1 MVAAVNFIFVS
12 LLQISCTEQLL
23 EVANDESIE
32 DYTLHFHLDSIPPDD
47 LFTLGKMHHFGASF
61 HRILSCSAAEKLLI
75 AVRGVNYLHFTQ
87 VVSTPKTCELCLLV
101 CNRTTQYPSAVFPH
115 GEILYIARN
124 YHSVNWS
131 GRIYLCINHC
141 FEVLT
146 LWVSGWGG
154 GKDVTTYLLEN

>member
-1 MVAAVNFIFVS
+1 MVAAVNCIFVS

-87 VVSTPKTCELCLLV
+87 VVSTPKTCELCLLL
-101 CNRTTQYPSAVFPH
+101 CNRTTQYPSAVFLH
-115 GEILYIARN
+115 GKMLYMEWENLFVHQSLFRGISTLGQWMGRWKRC
-124 YHSVNWS
+124 YH
-131 GRIYLCINHC
+131 LP
-141 FEVLT
+141 L
-146 LWVSGWGG
+146 
-154 GKDVTTYLLEN
+154 GKLASIV